1 MHRFLVLQRAQR
13 SDELEMFMKRRRA
26 HVYGLCKLLDH
37 ERTVVLPVNQ
47 LDRLSNFVRVGFCNW
62 LSTNL
67 LDISFFYI
75 FPNFWWSFGA
85 GYS

>member
-1 MHRFLVLQRAQR
+1 MLLANAPFSGIAMAQR

-47 LDRLSNFVRVGFCNW
+47 LDRLSDFVRVGFCSW

-67 LDISFFYI
+67 LDISFFLYL
-75 FPNFWWSFGA
+75 
-85 GYS
+85 Y